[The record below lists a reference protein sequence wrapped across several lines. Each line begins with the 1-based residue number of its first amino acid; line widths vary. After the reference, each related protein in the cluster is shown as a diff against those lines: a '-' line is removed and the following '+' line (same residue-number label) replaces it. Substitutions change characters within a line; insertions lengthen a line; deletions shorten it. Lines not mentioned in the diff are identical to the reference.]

1 MNGLP
6 EFFAGVIAREYGE
19 LSMKG
24 SKESNP
30 TDTCGSDCS
39 GGDCSPDE
47 TCPMFRKKDKD
58 KDKDKG
64 EYKKKAFNPIV
75 EGWNE
80 PPAAHL

>member
-1 MNGLP
+1 MSNLP
-6 EFFAGVIAREYGE
+6 EFFTGSITHEYGE

-24 SKESNP
+24 SKETNP

-39 GGDCSPDE
+39 AGGGECADE
-47 TCPMFRKKDKD
+47 TCGMEPKKDKD
-58 KDKDKG
+58 KEKP
-64 EYKKKAFNPIV
+64 KKKAFHPMV

>member
-6 EFFAGVIAREYGE
+6 EFFTGAITHEYGE

-24 SKESNP
+24 SKETDP

-39 GGDCSPDE
+39 GGKACDDE
-47 TCPMFRKKDKD
+47 TCGMQPKKDKE
-58 KDKDKG
+58 KEKP
-64 EYKKKAFNPIV
+64 KKKAFQPIV

-80 PPAAHL
+80 PPAAHV